1 MSTESI
7 ISVVVIINFI
17 LTLLAL
23 IRIAFNDYSY
33 SSRLV
38 DLESE
43 NKKLEEKINILEKEI
58 WGLEKFNYDGHYY

>member
-1 MSTESI
+1 MSIELI

-17 LTLLAL
+17 LTLRIL
-23 IRIAFNDYSY
+23 ISISDNDY
-33 SSRLV
+33 RLV